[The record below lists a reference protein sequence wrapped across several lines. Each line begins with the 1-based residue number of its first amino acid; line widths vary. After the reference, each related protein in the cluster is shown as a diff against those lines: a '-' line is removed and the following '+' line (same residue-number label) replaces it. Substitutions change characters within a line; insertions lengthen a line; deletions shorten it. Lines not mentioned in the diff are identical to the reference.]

1 MELNLVLDEK
11 EDYEFIRKIF
21 EELYFSNPEFSLIDI
36 INFLDLNP
44 NIKRI
49 NSMVKRTIV

>member
-1 MELNLVLDEK
+1 MKN
-11 EDYEFIRKIF
+11 I

-49 NSMVKRTIV
+49 TNG